1 MEYSYNFTED
11 EYSFY
16 IKQEM
21 KKNKKYINYKLV
33 NKVEK
38 SQNVA
43 LVILMIC
50 ICLMTLIIM
59 VIWKFL
65 LVN

>member
-38 SQNVA
+38 TQNVA